1 VTSVRGETKNVF
13 AAAPAARTH
22 RLLAAASA
30 SSKVLP
36 VLIDHLLV
44 AGTPPRAELSM
55 CMEV

>member
-1 VTSVRGETKNVF
+1 VTSVRGATVNVF

-30 SSKVLP
+30 TSKVLP

-44 AGTPPRAELSM
+44 AGAPHRAGLSM

>member
-1 VTSVRGETKNVF
+1 VSAATVNAF
-13 AAAPAARTH
+13 AAAPAARTQ

-44 AGTPPRAELSM
+44 AGKPPHAGLPM